1 MLVNESKLRQIIS
14 RAIKESYKINE
25 SEDDESKIVKAIKK
39 VGKTYEK
46 FKDADASDLKPS
58 QECYDNIWKHES
70 PVPYVYDDGKKM
82 SARLAEK
89 KYGNIIKGD
98 ILQNIIQNKW
108 PKGKMPYPS
117 NSFDDNKGY
126 PTIGAGHL
134 IKTKEE
140 FETFKQYTLKNITSE
155 ENRSANSSVPMQD
168 FLMPEDEM
176 KELFKKDVDIHTQFK
191 SRIKEK
197 ITQSM
202 FDALTSIAFNSG
214 WEKNKP
220 IEKIIRFIN
229 KRKYK
234 SAHNTIKNLATTSKG
249 EVMQGLVDRRK
260 EEAEMFMKDGFK
272 S

>member
-1 MLVNESKLRQIIS
+1 
-14 RAIKESYKINE
+14 
-25 SEDDESKIVKAIKK
+25 
-39 VGKTYEK
+39 
-46 FKDADASDLKPS
+46 
-58 QECYDNIWKHES
+58 
-70 PVPYVYDDGKKM
+70 
-82 SARLAEK
+82 
-89 KYGNIIKGD
+89 
-98 ILQNIIQNKW
+98 
-108 PKGKMPYPS
+108 MPYPS

-220 IEKIIRFIN
+220 IEKIIN